1 MLEFLES
8 VSLFPIVL
16 TLGAYQL
23 GLWLRKKWNNPLCNP
38 LLIAVILVI
47 GVLLATGYSTE
58 RYIASTQV
66 ISWLLTP
73 ATVCLALPLYEQL
86 KALKKNLPAIL
97 IGIAAGTITS
107 LAVVFGLCK
116 LWGLDHAVTVSLLPK
131 SITTAMGMVLSAEN
145 GGIESL
151 TTAVII
157 ITGIL
162 GSLIGSVLCK
172 LFKIKDEVAQG
183 VAFGT
188 ASHVIGTSR
197 AGELSPLTGAVS
209 SLSLAVA
216 GILTAIL
223 FPLVCMLL

>member
-86 KALKKNLPAIL
+86 KALKKSLPAIL
-97 IGIAAGTITS
+97 IGITAGTITS

-162 GSLIGSVLCK
+162 GSLIGSVLCR

-197 AGELSPLTGAVS
+197 ANELSPLTGAVS

>member
-97 IGIAAGTITS
+97 IGITAGTVTS
-107 LAVVFGLCK
+107 LAVIFILCK
-116 LWGLDHAVTVSLLPK
+116 LWGLDRAVTVSLLPK
-131 SITTAMGMVLSAEN
+131 SITTAMGMVLSGEN

>member
-1 MLEFLES
+1 MAEFLES
-8 VSLFPIVL
+8 IPLFPIVL

-23 GLWLRKKWNNPLCNP
+23 GLWLRKKWNSPLCNP
-38 LLIAVILVI
+38 LLIAVVLVI

-58 RYIASTQV
+58 RYTESTTV
-66 ISWLLTP
+66 ISWLITP
-73 ATVCLALPLYEQL
+73 AAVCLALPLYEQL
-86 KALKKNLPAIL
+86 KALKKSLPAIL
-97 IGIAAGTITS
+97 IGIAAGTVTS
-107 LAVVFGLCK
+107 LAVIFGLCK
-116 LWGLDHAVTVSLLPK
+116 LWQLDRQLTVSLLPK
-131 SITTAMGMVLSAEN
+131 SITTAMGMVLSGEN

-162 GSLIGSVLCK
+162 GSLLGSILCK
-172 LFKIKDEVAQG
+172 LLKIKDEIAQG

-197 AGELSPLTGAVS
+197 ANELSPLTGAVS
-209 SLSLAVA
+209 SLSLAIA
-216 GILTAIL
+216 GILTAVL